1 MTDFAQCFPILFRNR
16 RETTD
21 LAKAINGI
29 DMDSLCKEF
38 KELRAAAPSRPDRG
52 KRYFV
57 GHKGRLPP
65 KDSGKP
71 SEKHLAIA
79 LWRLEKL
86 HARADVT
93 QVRLLDYQ
101 FPLKAAQ
108 SDTGLGEVDL
118 LGVTACGRIA
128 IVELKVRRRDGARGD
143 TPVHALM
150 EGLRYAAVVQ
160 ANIGAI
166 AAEVRRRF
174 AIDVPDR
181 PPIVQI
187 LAPEDW
193 WRGWRHDMAPSTRRA
208 AGCWEVPFL
217 CLATRVEARL
227 GIAVECA
234 SLGAAGLADIE
245 WDACGPLLPR
255 PPTVSGVALDTW

>member
-1 MTDFAQCFPILFRNR
+1 MTVFSAQCFPILFRNR
-16 RETTD
+16 WNTTD
-21 LAKAINGI
+21 LADAINGI

-38 KELRAAAPSRPDRG
+38 EELRAAAPSRPDRD
-52 KRYFV
+52 KTYFV
-57 GHKGRLPP
+57 GHERRRPP
-65 KDSGKP
+65 KDSGNP

-79 LWRLEKL
+79 LRRLKML

-108 SDTGLGEVDL
+108 SDRGLGEVDL
-118 LGVTACGRIA
+118 LGVTAGGRIV
-128 IVELKVRRRDGARGD
+128 IVELKVRRRDDPGD
-143 TPVHALM
+143 PPVHALM

-166 AAEVRRRF
+166 AAEVRCLF

-193 WRGWRHDMAPSTRRA
+193 WRGWCNMVPRTRRA
-208 AGCWEVPFL
+208 AGPWEVPFL
-217 CLATRVEARL
+217 DLATRVEARL

-234 SLGAAGLADIE
+234 SLGAAGLADIA
-245 WDACGPLLPR
+245 WHAGWPLLPR
-255 PPTVSGVALDTW
+255 TPTVSGVALDTW